1 MLFKLIKRRVAEFFC
16 LFFFFLFG
24 KKKKEIPEYSRLAAL
39 LSAVFCQRGGVL
51 VPCLKANMLQER
63 RDTLLIH
70 SSPPFFF
77 FLFFPPRR
85 SWKSKWQPSV
95 SGPPPRQYARTRT
108 ATNLSLLLSAFLH
121 TFCPLS
127 FFSRLNARPR
137 FLFKCVITPPATA
150 AHTSSACGGV
160 AGDLLVIYGSGR
172 LKVLKIFG

>member
-77 FLFFPPRR
+77 FLFFPPDVHGSQSGSLQSAAPLLVNTHGREPLQISPYFCQLSFIR
-85 SWKSKWQPSV
+85 SV
-95 SGPPPRQYARTRT
+95 
-108 ATNLSLLLSAFLH
+108 LSLFFRGSMLGHASSLS
-121 TFCPLS
+121 
-127 FFSRLNARPR
+127 
-137 FLFKCVITPPATA
+137 V
-150 AHTSSACGGV
+150 
-160 AGDLLVIYGSGR
+160 
-172 LKVLKIFG
+172 

>member
-24 KKKKEIPEYSRLAAL
+24 KKKKEIPEYSRLAAP

-77 FLFFPPRR
+77 FFFFPPDVHGSQSGSLQSAAPLLVNTHGRKPLQISPYFCQLSFIR
-85 SWKSKWQPSV
+85 SV
-95 SGPPPRQYARTRT
+95 
-108 ATNLSLLLSAFLH
+108 LSLFFRGSMLGHASSLS
-121 TFCPLS
+121 
-127 FFSRLNARPR
+127 
-137 FLFKCVITPPATA
+137 V
-150 AHTSSACGGV
+150 
-160 AGDLLVIYGSGR
+160 
-172 LKVLKIFG
+172 

>member
-77 FLFFPPRR
+77 FFFFPPDVHGSQSGSLQSAAPLLVNTHGREPLQISPYFCQLSFIR
-85 SWKSKWQPSV
+85 SV
-95 SGPPPRQYARTRT
+95 
-108 ATNLSLLLSAFLH
+108 LSL
-121 TFCPLS
+121 
-127 FFSRLNARPR
+127 FFRGSMLGHA
-137 FLFKCVITPPATA
+137 
-150 AHTSSACGGV
+150 SSSSV
-160 AGDLLVIYGSGR
+160 
-172 LKVLKIFG
+172 

>member
-77 FLFFPPRR
+77 FLFFPPDVHGSQSGSLQSAAPLLVNTRGREPLQISPYFCQLSFIR
-85 SWKSKWQPSV
+85 SV
-95 SGPPPRQYARTRT
+95 
-108 ATNLSLLLSAFLH
+108 LSLFFRGSMLGHASSLS
-121 TFCPLS
+121 
-127 FFSRLNARPR
+127 
-137 FLFKCVITPPATA
+137 V
-150 AHTSSACGGV
+150 
-160 AGDLLVIYGSGR
+160 
-172 LKVLKIFG
+172 

>member
-24 KKKKEIPEYSRLAAL
+24 KKKKEIPEYSRLAAP

-77 FLFFPPRR
+77 FFFFPPDVHGSQSGSLQSAAPLLVNTHGREPLQISPYFCQLSFIR
-85 SWKSKWQPSV
+85 SV
-95 SGPPPRQYARTRT
+95 
-108 ATNLSLLLSAFLH
+108 LSLFFRGSMLGHASSLS
-121 TFCPLS
+121 
-127 FFSRLNARPR
+127 
-137 FLFKCVITPPATA
+137 V
-150 AHTSSACGGV
+150 
-160 AGDLLVIYGSGR
+160 
-172 LKVLKIFG
+172 